1 MAHSVLHCVSHW
13 VCGFIC
19 MWVAIDGD
27 ITTMTKPSHELA
39 RQVMDDA
46 YALMGG
52 DRNDSYGDAWDNFG
66 RIAELL
72 SGLFGRPVLRS
83 EVAAINIMQKIA
95 RSEVAF
101 KDDNGVDLVAYAAYW
116 AAFKKREADGD
127 T

>member
-1 MAHSVLHCVSHW
+1 
-13 VCGFIC
+13 
-19 MWVAIDGD
+19 
-27 ITTMTKPSHELA
+27 MTKPTHEHA
-39 RQVMDDA
+39 KDIMNDA

-52 DRNDSYGDAWDNFG
+52 DRNNSYGDAWGNFG

-116 AAFKKREADGD
+116 AVMKQREAKGD